1 MCPASLPVVAQV
13 RAKAL
18 QAFGAVLALRWPR
31 LVAPLE
37 PYWGAD
43 THAHA
48 HAHAPGDGY
57 HGLASGGVET
67 GACDKCPP
75 YPHPS
80 HYRNPSSHKD
90 PI

>member
-1 MCPASLPVVAQV
+1 MVCPASLSVVAQV

-43 THAHA
+43 THT
-48 HAHAPGDGY
+48 HAPGD
-57 HGLASGGVET
+57 GLASGGVET
-67 GACDKCPP
+67 GTCDTLPTPQPLLKPVT
-75 YPHPS
+75 S
-80 HYRNPSSHKD
+80 HEPD
-90 PI
+90 MI